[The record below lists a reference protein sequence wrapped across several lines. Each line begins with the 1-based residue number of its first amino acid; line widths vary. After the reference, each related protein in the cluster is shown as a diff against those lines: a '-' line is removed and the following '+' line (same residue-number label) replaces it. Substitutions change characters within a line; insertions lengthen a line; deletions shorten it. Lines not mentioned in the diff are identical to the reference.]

1 MLLNPERVD
10 GSFWETL
17 LYGRWVYEMVPEMF
31 LNPEK
36 GLAKNLGNVTTS
48 ETGFW
53 KGLGN
58 VDMPR
63 KGLWRSLGE
72 VQIPKE
78 SLGDAYNCFETISQT
93 YS

>member
-48 ETGFW
+48 ETGF
-53 KGLGN
+53 
-58 VDMPR
+58 
-63 KGLWRSLGE
+63 
-72 VQIPKE
+72 
-78 SLGDAYNCFETISQT
+78 
-93 YS
+93 